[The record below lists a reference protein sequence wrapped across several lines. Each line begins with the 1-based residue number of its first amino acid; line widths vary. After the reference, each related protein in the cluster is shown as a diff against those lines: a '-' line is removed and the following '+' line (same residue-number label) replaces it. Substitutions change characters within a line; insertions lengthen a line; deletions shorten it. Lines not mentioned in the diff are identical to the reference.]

1 MTSLTLLRA
10 ETTIPGCSSWD
21 RLQCAMAP
29 WMAPSSDPA
38 LLLRFSTGVA
48 AAAAGGR
55 KKNPFA
61 LPQDGVDEDDEDDE
75 EHSGEV
81 PGALVATSRTRR
93 MMPEKDLRWW
103 HTSS

>member
-48 AAAAGGR
+48 AGGR

-61 LPQDGVDEDDEDDE
+61 LPQDGVDEEDEDDE

-81 PGALVATSRTRR
+81 PGASRRGCGCTAAILDRDSMHGR
-93 MMPEKDLRWW
+93 AQS
-103 HTSS
+103 H